1 MHACV
6 LLIFQ
11 AFQDFFFLFS
21 SSSLDSIA
29 QRKIFK
35 SQIFIHHGFI
45 LSQFSPASICK
56 VSKIPTLL
64 FILFPAASV
73 FMNVGQMKIQWQ
85 RNERNWQVGKYMA
98 TCKGAHKRKLSYYE
112 KFMNIVWNGVDTY
125 MEEELMPVNNALKDC
140 MFKETQK
147 GDH

>member
-1 MHACV
+1 MILVEMEALSIFYLLFVDLSLDVCQISFFLTFLGISPHLLLCMHACV

-56 VSKIPTLL
+56 FSMIPTLL

-73 FMNVGQMKIQWQ
+73 FMNVGQMKIQ
-85 RNERNWQVGKYMA
+85 
-98 TCKGAHKRKLSYYE
+98 
-112 KFMNIVWNGVDTY
+112 
-125 MEEELMPVNNALKDC
+125 
-140 MFKETQK
+140 
-147 GDH
+147 